1 LSAAHANPSID
12 ELSIAANGLTF
23 HAAACGPR
31 DGPLVLLLHGFPECA
46 LGWRHQ
52 LAALGAAGLRAVA
65 PDQRGY
71 GRTDKPIGVRAY
83 AIDRLA
89 DDIVELASALGRR
102 TFMLVGHDWGGIV
115 AWHLAST
122 RPAVLERLAILNAPH
137 LGVAGRFAR
146 RHPLQLVKSA
156 YVGYFQLPLGPE
168 LSLTSW
174 DGRLLAGTLKQSS
187 RPGAFS
193 AEDLRDYRAAWTQP
207 GAMTA
212 MLNWY
217 RAMALQPPTAANR
230 ITVPV
235 RVIWGDRDSALEPGL
250 AEESASL
257 CDAVEVIHLPDATH
271 WLHHEEIERVNA
283 LLLEFLRPRPAV
295 RRTSAATA

>member
-1 LSAAHANPSID
+1 MNAAHAKPPID
-12 ELSIAANGLTF
+12 ELTVAANGLDF
-23 HAAACGPR
+23 RCLACGPEN
-31 DGPLVLLLHGFPECA
+31 GPLVLLLHGFPESA

-52 LAALGAAGLRAVA
+52 LTALGAAGLRAVA

-71 GRTDKPIGVRAY
+71 GGTDKPIGLRAY
-83 AIDRLA
+83 AIGELA
-89 DDIVELASALGRR
+89 DDIIEIAAALGRR

-137 LGVAGRFAR
+137 LGVAARFAR
-146 RHPLQLVKSA
+146 RHPLQWVKSA
-156 YVGYFQLPLGPE
+156 YVGYFQLPVIPE

-174 DGRLLAGTLKQSS
+174 DCGLLVAALERSS

-193 AEDLRDYRAAWTQP
+193 AEDLRAYRAAWTQP

-217 RAMALQPPTAANR
+217 RAMALHPPEAANR
-230 ITVPV
+230 IAVPV

-257 CDAVEVIHLPDATH
+257 CDNVEIVHLPEATH
-271 WLHHEEIERVNA
+271 WLQHEEIERVNA
-283 LLLEFLRPRPAV
+283 LLLEFLRPQRAV
-295 RRTSAATA
+295 RRTPAATA